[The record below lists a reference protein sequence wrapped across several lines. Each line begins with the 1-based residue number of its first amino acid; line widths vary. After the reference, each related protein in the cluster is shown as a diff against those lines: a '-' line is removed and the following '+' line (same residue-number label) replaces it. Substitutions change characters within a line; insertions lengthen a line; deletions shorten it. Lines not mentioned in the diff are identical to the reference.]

1 MSEEGQGGLDE
12 FSLDWVLYKMSRSLF
27 FLLTFTYEYMVNL

>member
-27 FLLTFTYEYMVNL
+27 FCVNVYKVNF